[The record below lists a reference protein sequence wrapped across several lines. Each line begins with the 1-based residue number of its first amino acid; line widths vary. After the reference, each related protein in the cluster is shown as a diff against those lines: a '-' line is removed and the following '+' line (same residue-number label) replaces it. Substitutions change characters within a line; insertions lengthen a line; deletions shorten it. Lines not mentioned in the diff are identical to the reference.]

1 MKNIVAFVIITV
13 LLSGMISTLHSVS
26 ATGLNS
32 TQSNEGS
39 NSDRIM
45 HSETIRSHL
54 PSNSSDTNSL
64 GIFTTNNP
72 MSLIMD
78 NGNLDCNAI
87 ASKLDGTPLTIGK
100 ICDVVV
106 LRQTPKI
113 TGTDGS
119 ELNQFTS
126 MNNLIELLVLPNSQ
140 TSQQVLALGNF
151 VLLDKEV
158 NGVQSIAKNSGWTI
172 TKSSSPITTETPIM
186 FIHWGAQ
193 GDVKDIIDQVNL
205 AFAKTTIKGHMG
217 R

>member
-1 MKNIVAFVIITV
+1 MKNVVAFTLITI
-13 LLSGMISTLHSVS
+13 LLSGMIPTLHSVS
-26 ATGLNS
+26 AIGFNS

-45 HSETIRSHL
+45 HNEIRSHL
-54 PSNSSDTNSL
+54 PSNSSENSL
-64 GIFTTNNP
+64 GISTTDNP

-87 ASKLDGTPLTIGK
+87 ASKLGGTPLTISK

-140 TSQQVLALGNF
+140 SSQQVLALGNF
-151 VLLDKEV
+151 VLLDREV
-158 NGVQSIAKNSGWTI
+158 NGVQTIANNSGWTI
-172 TKSSSPITTETPIM
+172 TKSDSPITTELPIM
-186 FIHWGAQ
+186 FIHWGTQ
-193 GDVKDIIDQVNL
+193 GDINDIIDQVNL
-205 AFAKTTIKGHMG
+205 AFAKTTIKGHMEKQQ
-217 R
+217 